1 MGRLGLG
8 YFATTLAG
16 NPEDLETIE
25 RLAIEKQRLYGLTW
39 ERAEDTINVYTSL
52 PGCLVEFL
60 GDALVEIGQ
69 DRPTHQELDGCIVE
83 VTERP

>member
-1 MGRLGLG
+1 MGFG
-8 YFATTLAG
+8 YLANTLAG
-16 NPEDLETIE
+16 KPEDLGTSE
-25 RLAIEKQRLYGLTW
+25 RLAIEKKRLYGLTW
-39 ERAEDTINVYTSL
+39 ERDEDTINVYTSL
-52 PGCLVEFL
+52 QEELIWFV

>member
-25 RLAIEKQRLYGLTW
+25 RLAIERKNVYGLTW
-39 ERAEDTINVYTSL
+39 ERAEDTINVYTHL
-52 PGCLVEFL
+52 QEELAWFI

-69 DRPTHQELDGCIVE
+69 DRLTHRELDEHIIE

>member
-16 NPEDLETIE
+16 NPEDLEAIE
-25 RLAIEKQRLYGLTW
+25 RLAIEKKRLYGLTW
-39 ERAEDTINVYTSL
+39 ERAEDTINVYTHL
-52 PGCLVEFL
+52 QEELVWFV

-69 DRPTHQELDGCIVE
+69 VRPTHQELDGCIVE